1 MGYDLAR
8 KPRLLYTGRKQSDQE
23 VVKGDSS
30 SHTVSLLKL
39 SFFHSMEQLRNRYVS
54 LFPPPPIK
62 TCGTHKE
69 FQSHN
74 NKDKN

>member
-54 LFPPPPIK
+54 LFPPTSYQNLWDTQGIPKP
-62 TCGTHKE
+62 
-69 FQSHN
+69 QQ
-74 NKDKN
+74 